1 MSNIFGHEIVYLYDY
16 YVGLYNKL
24 SEDDKLNFIQRCQSV
39 ENLLK
44 IESEVLPIESLQ
56 QTQES
61 PPEDKIKLKLQKE
74 IGKYLLSDLLGFNK
88 MKDEEIVKIFQF
100 EVEILLSLKELISYN
115 HYDILMLED
124 LLFISRMIDLSINLD
139 STLIS
144 GNIVELINFM
154 EDAQEN
160 NPGPKLSKD
169 EISKYVDELILNFKK
184 HTELSIN
191 SEFNER
197 VNATIEVAKKLYQED
212 SKDFADLIEAS
223 SQANKTL
230 RAIYENAIGYNQV
243 YGLPLRV
250 LKNVLLMINVN
261 LLKADLDHGIS
272 SSEEANL
279 FSNS

>member
-1 MSNIFGHEIVYLYDY
+1 MSDIFSPEGIYLYDNY
-16 YVGLYNKL
+16 IELYSKL
-24 SEDDKLNFIQRCQSV
+24 SDENKEIFLHRSQKV

-44 IESEVLPIESLQ
+44 IESEVLPPESFQ
-56 QTQES
+56 GTQDS

-74 IGKYLLSDLLGFNK
+74 IGKYLLSDLLGFNR

-100 EVEILLSLKELISYN
+100 EVEILLSLKELINCN

-169 EISKYVDELILNFKK
+169 EISEYVDELILNFKK

-191 SEFNER
+191 SEFDER
-197 VNATIEVAKKLYQED
+197 VNAANEVARKLYQEG
-212 SKDFADLIEAS
+212 SKEYADLVEVS

-230 RAIYENAIGYNQV
+230 RAIYENALGYNQV
-243 YGLPLRV
+243 YGIPLRI

-261 LLKADLDHGIS
+261 LLKANLDHGIS

-279 FSNS
+279 FSNN

>member
-1 MSNIFGHEIVYLYDY
+1 MSDIFGPEGAYLYDN
-16 YVGLYNKL
+16 YVGLYR
-24 SEDDKLNFIQRCQSV
+24 KLNDEDREIFLNRSQNV

-44 IESEVLPIESLQ
+44 IESEVLPLESFQ
-56 QTQES
+56 DSQES

-74 IGKYLLSDLLGFNK
+74 IGKYLLSDLLGFNR
-88 MKDEEIVKIFQF
+88 MKDEEIAKIFQF
-100 EVEILLSLKELISYN
+100 EVEILLSLKELISCN

-144 GNIVELINFM
+144 GNIAELINFM

-169 EISKYVDELILNFKK
+169 EISEYVDELILNFRK

-191 SEFNER
+191 SEFDER
-197 VNATIEVAKKLYQED
+197 LNAANEVARKLYQEE
-212 SKDFADLIEAS
+212 SKDYADLIEAS

-230 RAIYENAIGYNQV
+230 RAIYENALGYNQV
-243 YGLPLRV
+243 YGLPLRI
-250 LKNVLLMINVN
+250 LKNVILMINVN
-261 LLKADLDHGIS
+261 LLKADLEHGIS

-279 FSNS
+279 FSSN

>member
-1 MSNIFGHEIVYLYDY
+1 MSDIFSPEGIYLYDNY
-16 YVGLYNKL
+16 IELYSKL
-24 SEDDKLNFIQRCQSV
+24 SDENKEIFLHRSQKV

-44 IESEVLPIESLQ
+44 IESEVLPPESFQ
-56 QTQES
+56 GTQDS

-74 IGKYLLSDLLGFNK
+74 IGKYLLSDLLGFNR

-100 EVEILLSLKELISYN
+100 EVEILLSLKELINCN

-169 EISKYVDELILNFKK
+169 EISEYVDELILNFKK

-191 SEFNER
+191 SEFDER
-197 VNATIEVAKKLYQED
+197 VNAANEVAKKLYQED
-212 SKDFADLIEAS
+212 SKDYADLIEAS

-230 RAIYENAIGYNQV
+230 RAIYENALGYNHV
-243 YGLPLRV
+243 YGIPLRI

-261 LLKADLDHGIS
+261 LLKANLDHGIS

-279 FSNS
+279 FSNN

>member
-1 MSNIFGHEIVYLYDY
+1 MSDIFSPEGIYLYDN
-16 YVGLYNKL
+16 YVELYSKL
-24 SEDDKLNFIQRCQSV
+24 SDENKEIFLKRSKNV

-44 IESEVLPIESLQ
+44 IESEVLPPESFQ
-56 QTQES
+56 GTQES

-74 IGKYLLSDLLGFNK
+74 IGKYLLSDLLGFNR

-100 EVEILLSLKELISYN
+100 EVEILLSLKELINCN

-169 EISKYVDELILNFKK
+169 EISEYVDELILNFKK

-191 SEFNER
+191 SEFDER
-197 VNATIEVAKKLYQED
+197 VNAANEVARKLYQEG
-212 SKDFADLIEAS
+212 SKEYADLVEVS

-230 RAIYENAIGYNQV
+230 RAIYENALGYNQV
-243 YGLPLRV
+243 YGIPLRI

-261 LLKADLDHGIS
+261 LLKANLDHGIS

-279 FSNS
+279 FSNI

>member
-1 MSNIFGHEIVYLYDY
+1 MSNIFGPEIVYLYDY

-261 LLKADLDHGIS
+261 LLKADLNHGIS